1 LAHRVSAND
10 STAAARRHPTRTLA
24 ILAVAALAYSLLQSS
39 VAPALPTFQRQ
50 LHTSESGATWV
61 LTGYL
66 LSASV
71 ATPVLG
77 RLGDMLGKHRVLM
90 WTLAILAVGTL
101 ISAVASSIGVMI
113 AGRVIQGA
121 GGGVFPLAFGIVRDE
136 FPREKVAEGIGLLSA
151 ILGIGAG
158 LGVVLCGVI
167 VENLD
172 LHWLFWIPFA
182 VIVVSAVLAGRF
194 VPESPVRVPGKID
207 WTGAALMTLGLSA
220 VLLAVS
226 ETTTWG
232 WGSARTLGLIAAGLA
247 VLAVWV
253 AVEIRRAAPLVDMR
267 MMRLPGVWT
276 TNLSALLLGGGMYIS
291 FILIPTFV
299 QLPRS
304 TGFGFGA
311 SVLGAG
317 IYLLP
322 STMMMLIFGTM
333 AGRISGRFGSKAALV
348 VGTVFAATCFV
359 LLAVDH
365 AQPWCFYVATGL
377 LGIGVG
383 LAFAAL
389 GNLIVE
395 AVPPHQTG
403 VATGMNTVARTL
415 GGALGGQVAVT
426 FVAADTARGGM
437 PGVHGFEVS
446 FVMAAVILV
455 VGVIASL
462 RIPARG
468 ARDRD
473 AGTKASAAG
482 AQVAL
487 TRAD

>member
-1 LAHRVSAND
+1 LANRLSATD
-10 STAAARRHPTRTLA
+10 PTAAARRHPTRTLA
-24 ILAVAALAYSLLQSS
+24 ILAVAALSYSLLQSS
-39 VAPALPTFQRQ
+39 VAPALPTLQRE
-50 LHTSESGATWV
+50 LHTNESGATWV

-66 LSASV
+66 LAASV
-71 ATPVLG
+71 ATPILG

-90 WTLAILAVGTL
+90 WTLAILAAGTL

-121 GGGVFPLAFGIVRDE
+121 GGGIFPLAFGIVRDE

-167 VENLD
+167 VENLS

-194 VPESPVRVPGKID
+194 VPESPVRVPGSID
-207 WTGAALMTLGLSA
+207 WAGAALLTLGLTG

-226 ETTTWG
+226 ETTAWG
-232 WGSARTLGLIAAGLA
+232 WGSARTIGLIAAGAA
-247 VLAVWV
+247 VLALWV
-253 AVEIRRAAPLVDMR
+253 LVETRRAAPLVDMR

-276 TNLSALLLGGGMYIS
+276 TNLAALLLGGGMYMS
-291 FILIPTFV
+291 FIVIPPFV

-322 STMMMLIFGTM
+322 STAMMLIFGTL

-348 VGTVFAATCFV
+348 VGTVFAAACFV

-377 LGIGVG
+377 LGIGIG

-395 AVPPHQTG
+395 AVRPDQTG

-415 GGALGGQVAVT
+415 GGALGGQVSAT
-426 FVAADTARGGM
+426 FIAADTPRGGL
-437 PGVHGFEVS
+437 PGAHGFELS
-446 FVMAAVILV
+446 FVMAAVILA
-455 VGVIASL
+455 VGVLASM
-462 RIPARG
+462 RIPARRGRDLGTAG
-468 ARDRD
+468 AP
-473 AGTKASAAG
+473 G